1 MLVVLRGVNSTGD
14 DGSKLPDVISKRG
27 NAKTNPRLLPIMS
40 FRDAEPANL
49 VLQSRALQSEPLS
62 CSPVTC

>member
-1 MLVVLRGVNSTGD
+1 LVVLRGVNSTGD

-40 FRDAEPANL
+40 FRDAQPANL
-49 VLQSRALQSEPLS
+49 VL
-62 CSPVTC
+62 